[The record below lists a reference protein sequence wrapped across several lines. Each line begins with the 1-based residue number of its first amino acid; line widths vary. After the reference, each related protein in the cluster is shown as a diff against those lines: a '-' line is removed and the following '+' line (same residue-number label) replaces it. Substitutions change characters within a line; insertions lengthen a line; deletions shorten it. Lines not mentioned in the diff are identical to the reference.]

1 MPVLALT
8 VIVLQIFIA
17 VHVCRSGQPRYWV
30 FVVLCFPVIGTLI
43 YFIVEILPTLQT
55 SPKVARMD
63 DHLARRAKMAR
74 QANAA
79 SAAATAAEM
88 VDRVANTGS
97 VHTKLVTADKCLE
110 LGRFPEAIRLY
121 ESAREGFF
129 VNAADLLIGL
139 ARARFGNG
147 DFAETRQILGDL
159 AAAHPT
165 SYAQERTILGARAVA
180 AAGDVATAIAELEAL
195 LDRKDSLEA
204 RRLEAR
210 YFFAE
215 MLWKQGAK
223 DRALSEL
230 AQVVQ
235 HGKLFNMTDEEEHW
249 VRRAGEVQAA
259 IS

>member
-1 MPVLALT
+1 MPILALV
-8 VIVLQIFIA
+8 VIALQIFIA

-43 YFIVEILPTLQT
+43 YFIVEVLPTLQA
-55 SPKVARMD
+55 SPKVARLD

-74 QANAA
+74 HANAV
-79 SAAATAAEM
+79 TAAEM
-88 VDRVANTGS
+88 VDRAVNTGT

-147 DFAETRQILGDL
+147 DYADTRQVLRDL
-159 AAAHPT
+159 ATAHPNSFT
-165 SYAQERTILGARAVA
+165 QERTILDARTTA
-180 AAGDVATAIAELEAL
+180 AMGDLPAAIADLGAL
-195 LDRKDSLEA
+195 LERKDSLEA

-215 MLWKQGAK
+215 LLWKQGAK
-223 DRALSEL
+223 DQALGEL
-230 AQVVQ
+230 AQVIQ
-235 HGKLFNMTDEEEHW
+235 HGKLFNMTEEEAHW
-249 VRRAGEVQAA
+249 VRRASEVQAA
-259 IS
+259 IA